1 MGNLEVATNYLT
13 SHSQYPSHSQ
23 QACYSQR
30 IPGIFYCL
38 HGFISID
45 SLVKALPAALKLPTA
60 KKLQRIGLPTV
71 PTDNPSLCLEKLIP
85 AKPTPVKPIPVKPIP
100 VKQVPARTNSVQM
113 HSWMYHQSASIL
125 IDGEIKKPATALM
138 PTKLIWDAIKSIQPW
153 QQGWGS

>member
-1 MGNLEVATNYLT
+1 MALLQKG
-13 SHSQYPSHSQ
+13 
-23 QACYSQR
+23 

-45 SLVKALPAALKLPTA
+45 SLVKTLPAALKLPSA
-60 KKLQRIGLPTV
+60 KKLQRISLPTV

-85 AKPTPVKPIPVKPIP
+85 AKPTQAKTIPVKPIPVKP
-100 VKQVPARTNSVQM
+100 VPARTNSIQM
-113 HSWMYHQSASIL
+113 HSWMYRQSASIL

-138 PTKLIWDAIKSIQPW
+138 PTKLIWAAINSIQLW

>member
-45 SLVKALPAALKLPTA
+45 SLVKTLPAALKLPTA
-60 KKLQRIGLPTV
+60 KKLQRIGLPTI

-85 AKPTPVKPIPVKPIP
+85 AKLTPTQANPS
-100 VKQVPARTNSVQM
+100 QTNPS
-113 HSWMYHQSASIL
+113 
-125 IDGEIKKPATALM
+125 
-138 PTKLIWDAIKSIQPW
+138 
-153 QQGWGS
+153 